1 MKIRSGFG
9 LGLKMTL
16 FAAILVIVTTV
27 IFASVVINRETNMIN
42 REILSKGMSIG
53 SAFYGVAVNNIQNNQ
68 FYTIEEGFLAVTKQ
82 NKDISYLMLIDKN
95 GKIYVHSNPN
105 EKGKVLND
113 QVTQMVL
120 PVNEPAYVAE
130 KQPTGDKIYHIA
142 IPVTSDLERWG
153 LLRIGLSNT
162 NAQVQIAN
170 SRNYAVGLSLILTFI
185 GIGGA
190 LAFGKTVTGPIKS
203 LVASMNQIAAGDFT
217 GEIKVRSSDETGL
230 LADSV
235 NTMLQSVKRLISE
248 VKNAGQQIIQA
259 SHQLSGHASQTAEFT
274 ENVAA
279 TIEQLAEKNSQ
290 QAEDVTETTRTIE
303 QLNLAVSQIASGA
316 QEQAG
321 NINNTS
327 SLVNDMAGAIQELAT
342 NTRNISETA
351 NKTADVA
358 NMGMKTVGETMDG
371 MDRIKAKVFETA
383 GKLRELA
390 GNSEKIGEII
400 MVIDEIAD
408 QTNLLALNAA
418 IEAARAGEYGK
429 GFAVVADEVRKLAE
443 RSGKAAREIAELVKI
458 IQDGTGRSVKAM
470 EEGIR
475 EVENGTELGKNA
487 DLALKEIASHIDA
500 SNEFMQHIS
509 EAAEHIANN
518 SEQVVA
524 SIENL
529 AAIAQENSA
538 SAEEMAAGS
547 DQALSVISNIASSVD
562 MTAQLSEKVS
572 ASTREMVNTSTEIA
586 GSSRNLE
593 RLAQAL
599 ELSISKFKT

>member
-1 MKIRSGFG
+1 MKTRRRWG
-9 LGLKMTL
+9 LGLKMTI

-27 IFASVVINRETNMIN
+27 IFASFVINRETNMIN

-53 SAFYGVAVNNIQNNQ
+53 SAFYGVAVNNIQHNE
-68 FYTIEEGFLAVTKQ
+68 FYTIEEGFLAVTKK
-82 NKDISYLMLIDKN
+82 NEDISYLMLIDKN
-95 GKIYVHSNPN
+95 GKIFVHSNPN
-105 EKGKVLND
+105 DKGKVLD
-113 QVTQMVL
+113 DKITKMVL
-120 PVNEPAYVAE
+120 PINEPAYVAE
-130 KQPTGDKIYHIA
+130 NQPTGDKIYHIA

-162 NAQVQIAN
+162 TAQVQIAS
-170 SRNYAVGLSLILTFI
+170 SRNYAIGLSVVLTLC

-190 LAFGKTVTGPIKS
+190 LAFGRTVTGPIKS
-203 LVASMNQIAAGDFT
+203 LVDSMNQIAAGDFT
-217 GEIKVRSSDETGL
+217 GEIKVKSSDETGV

-235 NTMLQSVKRLISE
+235 NTMLQNVKILISE
-248 VKNAGQQIIQA
+248 VKNAGKQIIMA
-259 SHQLSGHASQTAEFT
+259 SSQLSGHASQTADFT
-274 ENVAA
+274 ENVAS

-327 SLVNDMAGAIQELAT
+327 SLVNDMAGAIQQLAT
-342 NTRNISETA
+342 NTKNITETA

-358 NMGMKTVGETMDG
+358 NRGMTTVGETMDG

-443 RSGKAAREIAELVKI
+443 RSGKAAREIAELVKG
-458 IQDGTGRSVKAM
+458 IQNGTGRSVKAM

-475 EVENGTELGKNA
+475 EVENGTELSKNA
-487 DLALKEIASHIDA
+487 DLALKEIAEHIHA
-500 SNEFMQHIS
+500 ANEFMLHIS
-509 EAAEHIANN
+509 QAAEHIAVN
-518 SEQVVA
+518 SEQVVS
-524 SIENL
+524 SIESL
-529 AAIAQENSA
+529 AAIAEENSA

-547 DQALSVISNIASSVD
+547 DQALSVVSNIAASVD
-562 MTAQLSEKVS
+562 TTAHLSEKVS
-572 ASTREMVNTSTEIA
+572 TSTREMVNTSTEIA
-586 GSSRNLE
+586 GASGNLE
-593 RLAQAL
+593 KLAQAL
-599 ELSISKFKT
+599 ELSISKFKI